1 MAAFNP
7 PSRPKNPS
15 KEDRRPLTDHAHS
28 MMVLAANGA
37 RRVLLQ
43 EELIRSLDRAGQVS
57 MLANAREQLR
67 LMSEAQTIRMQ
78 LLSAAQREV
87 IETAVRSGKD
97 LTV

>member
-1 MAAFNP
+1 
-7 PSRPKNPS
+7 
-15 KEDRRPLTDHAHS
+15 

-43 EELIRSLDRAGQVS
+43 EELIKSLDRAGQVS

-67 LMSEAQTIRMQ
+67 LMREAQTIRMQ

-87 IETAVRSGKD
+87 IETAVRSGKE
-97 LTV
+97 LTA